1 MAEVVSDFANS
12 YHMTV
17 IPIAMTDRFSPLLPN
32 SRVDSGEANQ
42 MGVKHI
48 PAVFALNPISKK
60 AMPVAYGLL
69 SQSELKENI
78 LMATKA
84 FQSGE
89 YNAQ

>member
-1 MAEVVSDFANS
+1 

-17 IPIAMTDRFSPLLPN
+17 IPIAMTNRISPMLPN
-32 SRVDSGEANQ
+32 SRVDSGQATQ

-48 PAVFALNPISKK
+48 PAVFALNPVSKK
-60 AMPVAYGLL
+60 TMPVAYGLV

-78 LMATKA
+78 LMASNA
-84 FQSGE
+84 FQSGD